1 MGPPEIFREKETSE
15 TNNVNIMDIDDL
27 LDLKSWDH
35 RCIVCGKN
43 VEHGG
48 GMAHIKQGDVMV
60 ALCCPLCMKTFEKDP
75 GHYAA
80 KARAQRIL
88 RGNPPGTT

>member
-1 MGPPEIFREKETSE
+1 MYIGEPI
-15 TNNVNIMDIDDL
+15 
-27 LDLKSWDH
+27 DLKDWDR

-43 VEHGG
+43 VEHGR
-48 GMAHIKQGDVMV
+48 GMEHIKRGDVMV

-75 GHYAA
+75 EHYTA

-88 RGNPPGTT
+88 RGDPPRAD